1 MPNKPTQRSK
11 KRPKYM
17 YIFND
22 LLKRHNDAQPKF
34 FSKKRVVEDSEK
46 ESEKEKPSLS
56 YSNTST
62 PSIDPAKV
70 SSYTQSAAPTITN
83 KASSELSTSDKD
95 SSSRLTAISSPFS
108 SQDNQQQEQSSSRNI
123 SKQNNHFVQLEQRD
137 RKLVP
142 TQVSDSGGGGG
153 STSQNKLPNLIKLPP
168 SWSPRL
174 QQQQQQQQRSQP
186 QPQQP
191 TTNSTSMSIDRPS
204 LPSQQKLSTAT
215 TTTTTTTQRASE
227 LLKNSKQH
235 FKDSAPN
242 VSQAPTAVMGNSS
255 TQQHHQHKQHAGPKR
270 KIIHTSMAKTIAEQ
284 TPNAFKTLGPG
295 FNAKAP
301 AEKSFNP
308 LTTTTSS
315 SLGGFTLPSDYEHI
329 FHAPSQISDLAT
341 SSRSSEH
348 KQASP
353 KMNANKKTSDNKN
366 EKRTHKTQKTPRGQ
380 TNRGS
385 SKKH

>member
-1 MPNKPTQRSK
+1 MPNKPRQKSK

-17 YIFND
+17 YLFND

-34 FSKKRVVEDSEK
+34 FSKKGVLEGNEK
-46 ESEKEKPSLS
+46 RKKEIEKEKEKPSLS

-70 SSYTQSAAPTITN
+70 SSYTQSAAPTISN
-83 KASSELSTSDKD
+83 KASSEFGSDKD

-108 SQDNQQQEQSSSRNI
+108 SQDNQQEQSDSRNL
-123 SKQNNHFVQLEQRD
+123 SNYFDQLEKE
-137 RKLVP
+137 RKKLDP
-142 TQVSDSGGGGG
+142 AQVNGA
-153 STSQNKLPNLIKLPP
+153 TYAELPP
-168 SWSPRL
+168 SRSPRL
-174 QQQQQQQQRSQP
+174 QQRSQP
-186 QPQQP
+186 QQP
-191 TTNSTSMSIDRPS
+191 TTTTSMSIDRPS
-204 LPSQQKLSTAT
+204 LPSFKLSTT
-215 TTTTTTTQRASE
+215 TTSSQRASE
-227 LLKNSKQH
+227 LLKNSKKH

-255 TQQHHQHKQHAGPKR
+255 TQQHKHHPGSKK
-270 KIIHTSMAKTIAEQ
+270 KIAHSSIAKTIAEQ

-308 LTTTTSS
+308 LATITSS
-315 SLGGFTLPSDYEHI
+315 LSGFTLPSDYEHI

-341 SSRSSEH
+341 SSKSSEQ
-348 KQASP
+348 KRTNSP
-353 KMNANKKTSDNKN
+353 KMNANRKTNNMNEKKTS
-366 EKRTHKTQKTPRGQ
+366 HKAPKTAQGQ

-385 SKKH
+385 SKKR